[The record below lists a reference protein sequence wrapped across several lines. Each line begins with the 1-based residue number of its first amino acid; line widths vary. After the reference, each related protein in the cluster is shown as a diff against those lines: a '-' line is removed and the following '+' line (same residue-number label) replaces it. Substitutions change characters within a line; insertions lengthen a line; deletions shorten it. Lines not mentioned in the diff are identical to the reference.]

1 MDDKTEIQQLI
12 RETRAEY
19 YGAWRAKNKD
29 KVAAINRRYWIKK
42 AAARLAERQK
52 ERHDEIDD

>member
-52 ERHDEIDD
+52 ERHD